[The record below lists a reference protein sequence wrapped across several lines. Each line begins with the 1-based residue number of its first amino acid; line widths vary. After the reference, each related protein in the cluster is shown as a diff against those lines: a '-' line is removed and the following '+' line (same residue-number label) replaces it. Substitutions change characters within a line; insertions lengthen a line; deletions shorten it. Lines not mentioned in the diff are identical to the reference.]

1 MRSSHVKSARLIIAS
16 VIAILM
22 VANGALA
29 QFELVNGGAVI
40 ANTSDSNNDDT
51 AFPTVVKIPDWVAA
65 GDRADPS
72 ANYYMYYGNHGGDY
86 IKMKWA
92 ASINGSWTEYSF
104 TGGTGPFPSRGVFD
118 VGSANNDPSRDD
130 YDHIS
135 APDVII
141 DDVNQRFVMYFHG
154 ERPSSSPASRV
165 HERFVTTSGTGLNFN
180 DAVTGNGEPGHGPI
194 EVDVLTDSGLTRDV
208 WIGDDYMRV
217 FEKAGRFY
225 GVGKRGLIN
234 AAPATGDIWAQP
246 TGNSDSDPFEEAWE
260 REDTPESNWA
270 TLTSDPAN
278 GDSQDQ
284 YYSPGASF
292 LASQEFADHP
302 NNPNGRRVFSNS
314 SQERLNHVSVNLLA
328 NDLLEVFFYVRQRN
342 RSAPDEFNSIYRM
355 VYDISASDFQDW
367 TMARDAAGQVI
378 FDVVLTPEDFTAAVE
393 ESLGAGY
400 DPSLYAD
407 PVSLG
412 DTHIFIDDDGSKY
425 LFFSYVSDE
434 FGGAQGEGAISAVR
448 LVLLGDVN
456 LDGVVNFLDISPLIG
471 LLTTSVYQI
480 EADTNQD
487 RSVNFLDI
495 APFIDL
501 LIGQ

>member
-1 MRSSHVKSARLIIAS
+1 
-16 VIAILM
+16 
-22 VANGALA
+22 
-29 QFELVNGGAVI
+29 
-40 ANTSDSNNDDT
+40 
-51 AFPTVVKIPDWVAA
+51 
-65 GDRADPS
+65 
-72 ANYYMYYGNHGGDY
+72 
-86 IKMKWA
+86 
-92 ASINGSWTEYSF
+92 
-104 TGGTGPFPSRGVFD
+104 
-118 VGSANNDPSRDD
+118 
-130 YDHIS
+130 
-135 APDVII
+135 
-141 DDVNQRFVMYFHG
+141 
-154 ERPSSSPASRV
+154 
-165 HERFVTTSGTGLNFN
+165 
-180 DAVTGNGEPGHGPI
+180 
-194 EVDVLTDSGLTRDV
+194 
-208 WIGDDYMRV
+208 MRV

-246 TGNSDSDPFEEAWE
+246 TGNSDGDPFEEAWE

-328 NDLLEVFFYVRQRN
+328 NDLLEVYFYVRQRN
-342 RSAPDEFNSIYRM
+342 RSAPDDYNAIYRF
-355 VYDISASDFQDW
+355 VYDISDNDFHNW
-367 TMARDAAGQVI
+367 TVARDASGRVM

-393 ESLGAGY
+393 QTQGVGY

-425 LFFSYVSDE
+425 LFFSYVSAE

-448 LVLLGDVN
+448 LFVLGDVN
-456 LDGVVNFLDISPLIG
+456 LDGEVNFLDISPMIG
-471 LLTTSVYQI
+471 LLTSGEYQI
-480 EADTNQD
+480 EADIN
-487 RSVNFLDI
+487 RNGSVNFLDI
-495 APFIDL
+495 SPFIGL
-501 LIGQ
+501 LTGQ

>member
-1 MRSSHVKSARLIIAS
+1 
-16 VIAILM
+16 
-22 VANGALA
+22 
-29 QFELVNGGAVI
+29 
-40 ANTSDSNNDDT
+40 
-51 AFPTVVKIPDWVAA
+51 
-65 GDRADPS
+65 
-72 ANYYMYYGNHGGDY
+72 
-86 IKMKWA
+86 
-92 ASINGSWTEYSF
+92 
-104 TGGTGPFPSRGVFD
+104 
-118 VGSANNDPSRDD
+118 
-130 YDHIS
+130 
-135 APDVII
+135 
-141 DDVNQRFVMYFHG
+141 MYFHG

>member
-1 MRSSHVKSARLIIAS
+1 
-16 VIAILM
+16 M
-22 VANGALA
+22 VANSALA

-51 AFPTVVKIPDWVAA
+51 AFPTVVKIPDWIAA
-65 GDRADPS
+65 ADRADPS

-118 VGSANNDPSRDD
+118 VGSANNDPTRDD

-180 DAVTGNGEPGHGPI
+180 DAVSGNGEPGHGPI
-194 EVDVLTDSGLTRDV
+194 EVDVLTNSGLTRDV

-246 TGNSDSDPFEEAWE
+246 TGNSDSAPFEEAWE

-284 YYSPGASF
+284 YYSPGATF

-302 NNPNGRRVFSNS
+302 NNPNGRRVFSNR

-328 NDLLEVFFYVRQRN
+328 NDLLEV
-342 RSAPDEFNSIYRM
+342 
-355 VYDISASDFQDW
+355 
-367 TMARDAAGQVI
+367 
-378 FDVVLTPEDFTAAVE
+378 L
-393 ESLGAGY
+393 SLI
-400 DPSLYAD
+400 
-407 PVSLG
+407 
-412 DTHIFIDDDGSKY
+412 HI
-425 LFFSYVSDE
+425 
-434 FGGAQGEGAISAVR
+434 
-448 LVLLGDVN
+448 
-456 LDGVVNFLDISPLIG
+456 
-471 LLTTSVYQI
+471 
-480 EADTNQD
+480 
-487 RSVNFLDI
+487 
-495 APFIDL
+495 
-501 LIGQ
+501 